1 MSRGVMNRRSAATD
15 TSCRLKSEH
24 KGMTLSMT
32 QILTHTRD
40 TQKYFQDALGSLS
53 LFGNTDMN
61 EMKATGRV
69 QEERTESSTFKDLTN
84 VPASLSEFCQQL
96 RNKITQQSVHTISSE
111 DRETLEE
118 VMMAELSLI
127 WWDLRG
133 LPADPTLTSEENKEM
148 RSQTFAEVLCICE
161 QLYLH
166 YLHML
171 KRLGKRAVFSH
182 QVNCSRL
189 ASHLAMDLSRFLN
202 AHSIQRN
209 VAMGIKA
216 TRGAVKSRDGEHGER
231 LGSPQMHTKVVPH
244 RLDSRP
250 HSKPKKH
257 MASRQQKRTIQEK
270 IKPLD
275 LAQVYDLMPSHPELT
290 ASSMETR
297 SMMSL
302 CSTAIVPTKL
312 EEEHCPVT
320 RLKGCNSMPDLQR
333 ETLLEELEMAS
344 LPARPLSPS
353 VLLSADPCHSLEKDR
368 NPSEDL
374 KRLLQDTDSMDEST
388 PTDSETDVP
397 SLIRALASRGS
408 SRLKELKHVL
418 QRLEEEEQQRMMKT
432 QLKAARP
439 QHPQAAVESVNVST
453 LGITRIAAARVTDRV
468 LSETVN
474 ISMYPPI
481 FNDLTGEIE
490 PSSVALLDQNLF
502 STTEI
507 KEVYKVLSESLSA
520 EYLNFDEDPMMEPA
534 LNSAAEQDGL
544 KHKHVKKLINPSL
557 QKPSLYG
564 ISHRKRME
572 LAANRKRP
580 ADVTSRA
587 YAVWH
592 QWWKSNVSVDD
603 YLTYISNQETDYL
616 SVLFHLYDSSD
627 EEEEEEDEKKMIER
641 EKIRRQQERIDALKR
656 QKEAYQPGFWNVNTV
671 LMGGLWKRPVP
682 DEVEETDKEVQHV
695 GPEDYVVPVAGP
707 EEGKQIQAKLERIWT
722 ILCLPETQRLDM
734 AIKYSTRAHRDELGE
749 VTAAWEQAA
758 QLIQQRECLLSQLE
772 KFEMVASD
780 PSRFFQH
787 GHRGSSAARMT
798 EATHREKLE
807 CQIAAVDK
815 VLSKTIHHISVT
827 YNDTVTYKGRPYRE
841 KMRWD
846 RTEMLYWLQQER
858 RVQALKKLVG
868 GRASLCARLPPLQM
882 TDNC

>member
-96 RNKITQQSVHTISSE
+96 RNKITQQTVHTISFE

-127 WWDLRG
+127 WGDLRG

-171 KRLGKRAVFSH
+171 KRRGKRAVFSH

-209 VAMGIKA
+209 FATGIKA

-244 RLDSRP
+244 RLDSHP

-257 MASRQQKRTIQEK
+257 MASRQQKRKIQEK

-353 VLLSADPCHSLEKDR
+353 VLLSADPCYSLEKDR

-374 KRLLQDTDSMDEST
+374 KRLLHDTDSMDEST

-418 QRLEEEEQQRMMKT
+418 Q
-432 QLKAARP
+432 
-439 QHPQAAVESVNVST
+439 
-453 LGITRIAAARVTDRV
+453 
-468 LSETVN
+468 
-474 ISMYPPI
+474 
-481 FNDLTGEIE
+481 IE

-520 EYLNFDEDPMMEPA
+520 EYLNFDERSGSKPQVSKPMA
-534 LNSAAEQDGL
+534 TVARKNSL
-544 KHKHVKKLINPSL
+544 
-557 QKPSLYG
+557 
-564 ISHRKRME
+564 R
-572 LAANRKRP
+572 
-580 ADVTSRA
+580 T
-587 YAVWH
+587 
-592 QWWKSNVSVDD
+592 
-603 YLTYISNQETDYL
+603 
-616 SVLFHLYDSSD
+616 
-627 EEEEEEDEKKMIER
+627 
-641 EKIRRQQERIDALKR
+641 
-656 QKEAYQPGFWNVNTV
+656 
-671 LMGGLWKRPVP
+671 GGRN
-682 DEVEETDKEVQHV
+682 
-695 GPEDYVVPVAGP
+695 
-707 EEGKQIQAKLERIWT
+707 LERNQDST
-722 ILCLPETQRLDM
+722 GEPILLW
-734 AIKYSTRAHRDELGE
+734 ST
-749 VTAAWEQAA
+749 
-758 QLIQQRECLLSQLE
+758 
-772 KFEMVASD
+772 
-780 PSRFFQH
+780 P
-787 GHRGSSAARMT
+787 
-798 EATHREKLE
+798 
-807 CQIAAVDK
+807 
-815 VLSKTIHHISVT
+815 
-827 YNDTVTYKGRPYRE
+827 
-841 KMRWD
+841 
-846 RTEMLYWLQQER
+846 
-858 RVQALKKLVG
+858 
-868 GRASLCARLPPLQM
+868 
-882 TDNC
+882 DNH

>member
-257 MASRQQKRTIQEK
+257 MASRQQKRTVDTDLTEIQEK

-418 QRLEEEEQQRMMKT
+418 Q
-432 QLKAARP
+432 
-439 QHPQAAVESVNVST
+439 
-453 LGITRIAAARVTDRV
+453 
-468 LSETVN
+468 
-474 ISMYPPI
+474 
-481 FNDLTGEIE
+481 IE